1 MHSTKEGYF
10 LTRNV
15 VRIEVKRNKL
25 LKFIKTHKLL
35 ISMTVVFGSLVIIEG
50 ILINQFVKLLSFI

>member
-1 MHSTKEGYF
+1 MQSTKEGYF